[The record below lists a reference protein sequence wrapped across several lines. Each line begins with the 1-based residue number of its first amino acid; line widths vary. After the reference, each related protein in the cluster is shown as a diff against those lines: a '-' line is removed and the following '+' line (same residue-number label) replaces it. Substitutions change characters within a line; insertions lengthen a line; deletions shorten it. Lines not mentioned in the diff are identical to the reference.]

1 MRVCADAFGLCENAA
16 LRLTATAIP
25 RFNVRQLL
33 FGRVN
38 YEKTNTIII
47 AAAFLLVGCMFAHV
61 GCIPYDPS
69 MMESY
74 WGAQSGGN
82 SIFDNDAN
90 NWNGSA
96 GESLFQTPNTYD
108 GQDQQYQQ
116 PDSQQNQP
124 AITEEPTE
132 DPNIPMT
139 TKEPDSLEIYEL
151 KVEPL
156 WGGWYADELIGEG
169 GYGRVYRMVHNSS
182 AGAFYSACKYIS
194 IPKNEYEMTVTAQYT
209 INRYRYLVIFV
220 DGLIDECID
229 VQWVEH
235 GADAEAPEAPKH
247 EDEGFTFTGWD
258 VEFTNV
264 TSKLIVTAQYE
275 NNNVAKPTQTPCVY
289 ACIDMNEHTRL
300 QTIR

>member
-1 MRVCADAFGLCENAA
+1 MQALSGFAKNAA

-151 KVEPL
+151 KVVDSNVCYWKVPSL
-156 WGGWYADELIGEG
+156 STDTYGNTYVDAINWGDSGGFVTYYIAGKYARLEGVIAASDSMESDRKTVLTIYTDDVLI
-169 GYGRVYRMVHNSS
+169 YTSPTYSRTVKASTIS
-182 AGAFYSACKYIS
+182 LDISGAD
-194 IPKNEYEMTVTAQYT
+194 TVT
-209 INRYRYLVIFV
+209 IKLSCDDSLWWGSSIIF
-220 DGLIDECID
+220 
-229 VQWVEH
+229 
-235 GADAEAPEAPKH
+235 
-247 EDEGFTFTGWD
+247 
-258 VEFTNV
+258 
-264 TSKLIVTAQYE
+264 KLTAYK
-275 NNNVAKPTQTPCVY
+275 N
-289 ACIDMNEHTRL
+289 
-300 QTIR
+300 

>member
-1 MRVCADAFGLCENAA
+1 MK
-16 LRLTATAIP
+16 
-25 RFNVRQLL
+25 
-33 FGRVN
+33 
-38 YEKTNTIII
+38 KTNTIII

-151 KVEPL
+151 KV
-156 WGGWYADELIGEG
+156 
-169 GYGRVYRMVHNSS
+169 
-182 AGAFYSACKYIS
+182 
-194 IPKNEYEMTVTAQYT
+194 
-209 INRYRYLVIFV
+209 V
-220 DGLIDECID
+220 DSN
-229 VQWVEH
+229 
-235 GADAEAPEAPKH
+235 ASY
-247 EDEGFTFTGWD
+247 WD
-258 VEFTNV
+258 VPSLSTDTYGNTYVDAINWGDSGGFV
-264 TSKLIVTAQYE
+264 TYYTAG
-275 NNNVAKPTQTPCVY
+275 KY
-289 ACIDMNEHTRL
+289 ARL
-300 QTIR
+300 EGVIAASDNMYSDTSTLRKWRAR

>member
-1 MRVCADAFGLCENAA
+1 MK
-16 LRLTATAIP
+16 
-25 RFNVRQLL
+25 
-33 FGRVN
+33 
-38 YEKTNTIII
+38 KTNTIII
-47 AAAFLLVGCMFAHV
+47 AAVFLLVGCMFAHV

-139 TKEPDSLEIYEL
+139 TNELDSLEIYEL
-151 KVEPL
+151 KVVDSDLDYYWEVEPL
-156 WGGWYADELIGEG
+156 STDTYGNTYVDAINWGDKDGFVTYYTAGKYARLEGVIAASDNMYSDRRTVLTIYADDVLI
-169 GYGRVYRMVHNSS
+169 YTSPT
-182 AGAFYSACKYIS
+182 YSRTTKAQTIS
-194 IPKNEYEMTVTAQYT
+194 LDISDADTVTIKLSCDY
-209 INRYRYLVIFV
+209 YYS
-220 DGLIDECID
+220 
-229 VQWVEH
+229 
-235 GADAEAPEAPKH
+235 
-247 EDEGFTFTGWD
+247 GWD
-258 VEFTNV
+258 NSIIF
-264 TSKLIVTAQYE
+264 KLTAYK
-275 NNNVAKPTQTPCVY
+275 N
-289 ACIDMNEHTRL
+289 
-300 QTIR
+300 

>member
-1 MRVCADAFGLCENAA
+1 MK
-16 LRLTATAIP
+16 
-25 RFNVRQLL
+25 
-33 FGRVN
+33 
-38 YEKTNTIII
+38 KTNTIII

-151 KVEPL
+151 KVVDSNASYWDVPSL
-156 WGGWYADELIGEG
+156 STDTYGNAYVDAINWGDSGGFVTYYTAGKYARLEGVIAASDSMASDRKTVLTIYADDVLI
-169 GYGRVYRMVHNSS
+169 YTSPTYSRTTKAQTISLDIS
-182 AGAFYSACKYIS
+182 GAD
-194 IPKNEYEMTVTAQYT
+194 TVT
-209 INRYRYLVIFV
+209 LKVS
-220 DGLIDECID
+220 
-229 VQWVEH
+229 
-235 GADAEAPEAPKH
+235 
-247 EDEGFTFTGWD
+247 
-258 VEFTNV
+258 TNKSYG
-264 TSKLIVTAQYE
+264 TYE
-275 NNNVAKPTQTPCVY
+275 NSIIFKLTAYKN
-289 ACIDMNEHTRL
+289 
-300 QTIR
+300 